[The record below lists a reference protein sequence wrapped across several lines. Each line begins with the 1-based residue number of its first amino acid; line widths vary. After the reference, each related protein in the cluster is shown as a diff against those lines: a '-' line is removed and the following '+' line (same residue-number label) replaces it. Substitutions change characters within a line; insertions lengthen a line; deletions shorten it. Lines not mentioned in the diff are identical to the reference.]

1 MSSRTVTFA
10 IASLIASFGTLRV
23 PYSITENDSQHKQ
36 TNCSQILD
44 DLDATFD
51 LRHEARQ
58 KALPHPNFRHVT
70 AFDMYE
76 PEALCI
82 TDERFGSRERYRAFG
97 DGPKFICG
105 VDVLAAKSN
114 STSDGCLVYSIG
126 SNNDIAFEEA
136 TYNHIGCEIHTFDPT
151 LDKPFVGDK
160 YATFHPW
167 GLGEDGA
174 KMSGNRKDWVGMS
187 MEHVLREL
195 GHENRTIDILKI
207 DCEGCEWTVLPV
219 FFDLVASGKFQVN
232 QVLVELHNFFNIP
245 QQTIN
250 NFFSAADK
258 ARLRIFHKERN
269 HWGCQGFKCLEYAL
283 VSESFLRESNM
294 ATVCGNK

>member
-23 PYSITENDSQHKQ
+23 PYSIIENDSQHKQ

-51 LRHEARQ
+51 LRHEVRQ

-97 DGPKFICG
+97 DGMYIFFVYLYINYTNPLLFFIIIGPKFVCG

-167 GLGEDGA
+167 GLGEDGV

-195 GHENRTIDILKI
+195 GHENRTIDILK
-207 DCEGCEWTVLPV
+207 VLC
-219 FFDLVASGKFQVN
+219 
-232 QVLVELHNFFNIP
+232 FNIVHS
-245 QQTIN
+245 I
-250 NFFSAADK
+250 
-258 ARLRIFHKERN
+258 
-269 HWGCQGFKCLEYAL
+269 
-283 VSESFLRESNM
+283 
-294 ATVCGNK
+294 